1 MPSLGTNAV
10 ATKTNGAHADEK
22 KRAAMSGSAALSRQA
37 VFYMCLLSLQFG
49 MQPSL
54 TRRFT
59 PPTVCRSSVVMIQE
73 VTKFFIGLTMLTSQ
87 RQLRTALKGWSIGS
101 WWSVA
106 LVPAA
111 LYSVQNISSLLAYQ
125 NLDALTFNVLNQT
138 KTLSAALCCYLV
150 IGRKQSRI
158 QILALLLLLTSAL
171 IMEKMISMDL
181 LRRILIRPFS
191 TDPIGDEE
199 MMSSNTD
206 SQFGARHFTHGVVP
220 VLLASFLSGLA
231 GALSQKN
238 LQSASGC
245 GSSGGRNAYLFS
257 MELCVA
263 SILLFGASFLT
274 TEDGA
279 LIRKYGFFHNWTLPT
294 MIPIATSAAGGI
306 LVGLVTKYAGSV
318 RKGFALIFGILLSGL
333 FQAATNP
340 DDVISTEQIIG
351 GLVAA
356 ISLWM
361 HATHPYTPPPT
372 TATSIPSSTNITHN
386 NSATTPSK
394 RTRKSR
400 KED

>member
-1 MPSLGTNAV
+1 MPSHGTNGA
-10 ATKTNGAHADEK
+10 ATNGAHVEEK
-22 KRAAMSGSAALSRQA
+22 KRAAVSESSALSRQA
-37 VFYMCLLSLQFG
+37 IFYMCLLALQFG

-54 TRRFT
+54 SRRFT

-73 VTKFFIGLTMLTSQ
+73 VTKFFIGLIMLTSQ
-87 RQLRTALKGWSIGS
+87 RQLRTALKGWSIWS
-101 WWSVA
+101 WLSVA

-111 LYSVQNISSLLAYQ
+111 LYSIQNISSLMAYQ

-181 LRRILIRPFS
+181 LRRILIRP
-191 TDPIGDEE
+191 IGDEE
-199 MMSSNTD
+199 MMSNNTD

-279 LIRKYGFFHNWTLPT
+279 FIREHGFFHNWTLPT